1 MRCYSARIKL
11 RPNGVALSLVYSSA
25 RLASHSK
32 LLIIG
37 DSTPKHPRYFLQGN
51 QADSRHLEL
60 QERPAS
66 SDNCSMERTARSKAQ
81 TFAIQALLFPIISIV
96 VFVIEIQSS
105 NDLLIVQ
112 VASVVL
118 VSAISFILA
127 VAALSRCQIEEK
139 RVMLP
144 SIIGLVVSGCLLCIF
159 IVAMCVGIHQNA
171 AHRARPADTQRT
183 H

>member
-1 MRCYSARIKL
+1 
-11 RPNGVALSLVYSSA
+11 
-25 RLASHSK
+25 
-32 LLIIG
+32 
-37 DSTPKHPRYFLQGN
+37 
-51 QADSRHLEL
+51 
-60 QERPAS
+60 
-66 SDNCSMERTARSKAQ
+66 MERTARSKAQ

-159 IVAMCVGIHQNA
+159 IVAMCVGLHQNA
-171 AHRARPADTQRT
+171 AHRAHSADTEKTQ
-183 H
+183 